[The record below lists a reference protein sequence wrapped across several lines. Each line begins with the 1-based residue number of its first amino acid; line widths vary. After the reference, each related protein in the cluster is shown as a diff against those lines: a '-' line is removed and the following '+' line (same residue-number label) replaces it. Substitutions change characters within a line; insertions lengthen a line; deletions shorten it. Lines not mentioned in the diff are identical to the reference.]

1 MQLIQPKVKLLAE
14 NSSYHELVRKVETGA
29 RICYKSQSGS
39 LFMAEE
45 LITKCI
51 SRGHESVLEHG
62 SISLMFTTDRGV
74 SHEAVRHRLTVF
86 DDYFVGRSNETIFPA
101 ISQESTR
108 YVKYSGDMEFVEPYW
123 YKGATDIQRDD
134 YILLLLTSEETYK
147 SLIESGLPPQAA
159 RAVLPNSLATQW
171 VMTANIRE
179 WRTIFKLRCAKDAH
193 PDMRNVMLIALNE
206 CKNAYPVFF
215 KCIEE

>member
-1 MQLIQPKVKLLAE
+1 MQLIQPKVELLAE
-14 NSSYHELVRKVETGA
+14 NSSYHDLLRKVETGA
-29 RICYKSQSGS
+29 RICYKSQTGS
-39 LFMAEE
+39 LSMAEK
-45 LITKCI
+45 LIAKCI

-62 SISLMFTTDRGV
+62 TISIAFTTDRGV

-123 YKGATDIQRDD
+123 YKDATDLQRDD
-134 YILLLLTSEETYK
+134 YILLLLNAEETYK
-147 SLIESGLPPQAA
+147 TLIESGLPPQAA

-193 PDMRNVMLIALNE
+193 PDMRKVMLIALKE

-215 KCIEE
+215 TGIEE